1 MSGPQEMIADALREI
16 AVQAGAPRPMAEAA
30 WRAGRRRRLAALTLL
45 AVAGAAAIMAAVL
58 LPLAAHSQPPPRP
71 ASPPEPT
78 APVSLRSPIQF
89 RQVAAITSAPC
100 PAGSGGVPGSLLGSG
115 APACFHLTSAGM
127 TVTTVRSA
135 QVSRSETDGYVLELD
150 LTPAQA
156 SRFAAL
162 TRQLSGLPGPR
173 DELAVV
179 IGGRVIDYPAVMGT
193 ITGGQAP
200 IHGFATRAQAESL
213 LSPPP
218 NQ

>member
-1 MSGPQEMIADALREI
+1 MSGPQEMIADALRGI
-16 AVQAGAPRPMAEAA
+16 AAQAGAPRPMAEAA
-30 WRAGRRRRLAALTLL
+30 WRAGRRRRLAALTAS
-45 AVAGAAAIMAAVL
+45 AVAGAAVILAAVL
-58 LPLAAHSQPPPRP
+58 LPLAAHSQPSPRP
-71 ASPPEPT
+71 ASPPVRA

-89 RQVAAITSAPC
+89 RQVAAVTGAPC
-100 PAGSGGVPGSLLGSG
+100 PTGSGGVPGSLLGSG
-115 APACFHLTSAGM
+115 APACFHLTGAGM

-135 QVSRSETDGYVLELD
+135 QVTGSGTGGYVLELN

-179 IGGRVIDYPAVMGT
+179 IGGRVIDHPAVMGT
-193 ITGGQAP
+193 ITGGQVP
-200 IHGFATRAQAESL
+200 IHGFATRAQAERL